1 MAPPNDLSGIRVM
14 VVDDSEDSRYL
25 VRLILEY
32 YGAVVTT
39 SGSVEEARHL
49 LRTVHPHIV
58 VSDIGMPHNGLGVLR
73 DVVARAQ
80 STGTVIPVIAMTA
93 FHERRQELLAA
104 GFVEVVEK
112 PFDPG
117 VLYRAVLSHAPHDRE
132 YTCCESSRQQA
143 DHR

>member
-1 MAPPNDLSGIRVM
+1 MAPPNDLRGIHVM
-14 VVDDSEDSRYL
+14 VVDDSEDSLYL
-25 VRLILEY
+25 VRLILQY

-58 VSDIGMPHNGLGVLR
+58 VSDIGMPHNGLGVVR

-80 STGTVIPVIAMTA
+80 STGTVIPAIAMTA

-117 VLYRAVLSHAPHDRE
+117 VLYRTVLSHARHDRE
-132 YTCCESSRQQA
+132 YACESSRQQA
-143 DHR
+143 ADRR